1 MTRSM
6 EDPIVAESIENML
19 YLLRE
24 RGPMVAGDL
33 GRALGMGA
41 HDVGQRMKKATQRG
55 AACIVRHWG
64 MNGEALYALPGQPIP
79 PRPARGQCTEEDRQ
93 RQAEIA
99 ADHAAWFASLLSTT
113 ERQRVISTMRARV

>member
-24 RGPMVAGDL
+24 RGPMMAGDL

-41 HDVGQRMKKATQRG
+41 HDVGQRLKKATQRG
-55 AACIVRHWG
+55 VACIIRHLG
-64 MNGEALYALPGQPIP
+64 TNGDSLYALPGQPIP
-79 PRPARGQCTEEDRQ
+79 PPPAGGQCTEEDRQ

-113 ERQRVISTMRARV
+113 GRQRVISTMRARV

>member
-1 MTRSM
+1 MTRRRQ
-6 EDPIVAESIENML
+6 DLIVAESIENML

-33 GRALGMGA
+33 GRALGMRA

-55 AACIVRHWG
+55 AVCIVRRWG

-79 PRPARGQCTEEDRQ
+79 PRPAGGQCTEEDRQ

-113 ERQRVISTMRARV
+113 DRQRVISTMRARV